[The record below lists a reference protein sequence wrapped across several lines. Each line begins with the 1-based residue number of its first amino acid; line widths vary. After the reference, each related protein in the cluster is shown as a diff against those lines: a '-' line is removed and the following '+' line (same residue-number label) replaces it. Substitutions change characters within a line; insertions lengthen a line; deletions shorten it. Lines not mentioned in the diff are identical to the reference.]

1 MLKFAKNLE
10 KVQKCGK
17 GVFRLRNQRKIGIIL
32 SYIYTATHVVV
43 NLLYVPLLLR
53 TIGQSEYG
61 LYQLVGSLIAYISIM
76 ESLLSAGVVR
86 YYCKYKNENNQE
98 KMENVL
104 AISQRIYSFFAL
116 IVCVC
121 GVVLI
126 FVFKSVY
133 SSSLTPFEMQE
144 SIIMLIFLIA
154 NIIINIMNY
163 VYVAVITAN
172 EKFIFLKVIS
182 ILSTIV
188 QPAIVFLLIKKYPY
202 AIVIVI
208 SVVLINLIVAFA
220 RRIYATK
227 VLNATIHYHGQDRGF
242 VKGLFQLSSAIL
254 FALIADQIFWKAD
267 QLVIGKMLNTS
278 AVAVYSVG
286 SQIYMNY
293 TPLGTAISSVFMSKL
308 SKLYDVEKDIQSIS
322 ELFIKVG
329 RIAFL
334 FLGLVLCGFILF
346 GQEFIL
352 LWAGEGYKEAY
363 YVAVIIMIPLTV
375 DAMQNLGLTILQV
388 MNKYGFRGKVYFII
402 AIINIITTVF
412 LVKTVGIVGAAI
424 STAISMAIGNGV
436 IMNLYYNKLGLNI
449 RKFWKEIIKLLPAV
463 VIALICGVFL
473 QKICFT
479 NAAASLLFHIVFFVI
494 IYVISIFVFAL
505 TRKEKSLVIKKMI
518 RLIIR

>member
-1 MLKFAKNLE
+1 M
-10 KVQKCGK
+10 
-17 GVFRLRNQRKIGIIL
+17 FRLVNQRKIGIIL

-61 LYQLVGSLIAYISIM
+61 LYQLVGSLIAYISVM

-104 AISQRIYSFFAL
+104 AISQRIYSVFSL

-121 GVVLI
+121 GVALI
-126 FVFKSVY
+126 FAFKSLYV
-133 SSSLTPFEMQE
+133 SSLSPFEMQE
-144 SIIMLIFLIA
+144 SIIMLVLLIA

-163 VYVAVITAN
+163 VYVAVITAS
-172 EKFIFLKVIS
+172 ERFIFLKVIS

-188 QPAIVFLLIKKYPY
+188 QPALVYLLIKKYPY

-208 SVVLINLIVAFA
+208 SVVLINLLVAFV
-220 RRIYATK
+220 RRIYSKK
-227 VLNATIHYHGQDRGF
+227 VLNATIHYHGKDSEF
-242 VKGLFQLSSAIL
+242 VKGLFQLSSTIL

-267 QLVIGKMLNTS
+267 QLVIGKVLNTS

-293 TPLGTAISSVFMSKL
+293 TPLGTAISSVFMSRL
-308 SKLYDVEKDIQSIS
+308 SKLYDVEKDMQSIS

-346 GQEFIL
+346 GQDFIE

-375 DAMQNLGLTILQV
+375 DAMQNLGLSILQI
-388 MNKYGFRGKVYFII
+388 MNKYGFRGKVYFAI
-402 AIINIITTVF
+402 AIVNIITTVL

-436 IMNLYYNKLGLNI
+436 IMNFYYSKLGLNM
-449 RKFWKEIIKLLPAV
+449 RKFWKEIIKFLPAV
-463 VIALICGVFL
+463 VIALIGGIFL
-473 QKICFT
+473 QKIYFA
-479 NAAASLLFHIVFFVI
+479 NAAISLVFHIVSFVI
-494 IYVISIFVFAL
+494 IYASSIFIFGL
-505 TRKEKSLVIKKMI
+505 TKKEKALIFKETIK
-518 RLIIR
+518 LIVR

>member
-1 MLKFAKNLE
+1 ME
-10 KVQKCGK
+10 K
-17 GVFRLRNQRKIGIIL
+17 GVFRLVNQRKIGIIL

-104 AISQRIYSFFAL
+104 AISQRIYSVFSL

-121 GVVLI
+121 GVALI
-126 FVFKSVY
+126 FAFKSLY
-133 SSSLTPFEMQE
+133 ASSLSLFEMQE
-144 SIIMLIFLIA
+144 SIIMLVLLIA

-163 VYVAVITAN
+163 VYVAVITAS
-172 EKFIFLKVIS
+172 ERFIFLKVIS

-188 QPAIVFLLIKKYPY
+188 QPALVYLLIKKYPY

-208 SVVLINLIVAFA
+208 SVVLINLLVAFV
-220 RRIYATK
+220 RRIYSKK
-227 VLNATIHYHGQDRGF
+227 VLNATIHYHGKDSEF
-242 VKGLFQLSSAIL
+242 VKGLFQLSSTIL

-267 QLVIGKMLNTS
+267 QLVIGKVLNTS

-293 TPLGTAISSVFMSKL
+293 TPLGTAISSVFMSRL

-346 GQEFIL
+346 GQDFIM

-375 DAMQNLGLTILQV
+375 DAMQNLGLTILQI
-388 MNKYGFRGKVYFII
+388 MNKYGFRGKVYFAI
-402 AIINIITTVF
+402 AIVNIITTVF
-412 LVKTVGIVGAAI
+412 LVKIVGIVGAAI

-436 IMNLYYNKLGLNI
+436 IMNFYYSKLGLNM
-449 RKFWKEIIKLLPAV
+449 RKFWKEIIKFLPAV
-463 VIALICGVFL
+463 VISLIGGIFL
-473 QKICFT
+473 QKIYFA
-479 NAAASLLFHIVFFVI
+479 NAAISLVFHIVSFII
-494 IYVISIFVFAL
+494 IYASSIFIFGL
-505 TRKEKSLVIKKMI
+505 TKKEKALIFKETIK
-518 RLIIR
+518 LIVR

>member
-1 MLKFAKNLE
+1 M
-10 KVQKCGK
+10 
-17 GVFRLRNQRKIGIIL
+17 
-32 SYIYTATHVVV
+32 
-43 NLLYVPLLLR
+43 
-53 TIGQSEYG
+53 
-61 LYQLVGSLIAYISIM
+61 
-76 ESLLSAGVVR
+76 
-86 YYCKYKNENNQE
+86 
-98 KMENVL
+98 
-104 AISQRIYSFFAL
+104 
-116 IVCVC
+116 
-121 GVVLI
+121 
-126 FVFKSVY
+126 
-133 SSSLTPFEMQE
+133 
-144 SIIMLIFLIA
+144 
-154 NIIINIMNY
+154 
-163 VYVAVITAN
+163 
-172 EKFIFLKVIS
+172 
-182 ILSTIV
+182 
-188 QPAIVFLLIKKYPY
+188 
-202 AIVIVI
+202 
-208 SVVLINLIVAFA
+208 
-220 RRIYATK
+220 
-227 VLNATIHYHGQDRGF
+227 
-242 VKGLFQLSSAIL
+242 KGLFQLSSAIL

-494 IYVISIFVFAL
+494 IYVFSIFVFAL

>member
-1 MLKFAKNLE
+1 M
-10 KVQKCGK
+10 
-17 GVFRLRNQRKIGIIL
+17 
-32 SYIYTATHVVV
+32 
-43 NLLYVPLLLR
+43 
-53 TIGQSEYG
+53 
-61 LYQLVGSLIAYISIM
+61 
-76 ESLLSAGVVR
+76 
-86 YYCKYKNENNQE
+86 
-98 KMENVL
+98 
-104 AISQRIYSFFAL
+104 
-116 IVCVC
+116 
-121 GVVLI
+121 
-126 FVFKSVY
+126 
-133 SSSLTPFEMQE
+133 
-144 SIIMLIFLIA
+144 
-154 NIIINIMNY
+154 
-163 VYVAVITAN
+163 
-172 EKFIFLKVIS
+172 
-182 ILSTIV
+182 
-188 QPAIVFLLIKKYPY
+188 
-202 AIVIVI
+202 
-208 SVVLINLIVAFA
+208 
-220 RRIYATK
+220 
-227 VLNATIHYHGQDRGF
+227 
-242 VKGLFQLSSAIL
+242 KGLFQLSSAIL

-267 QLVIGKMLNTS
+267 QLVIGKVLNTS

-334 FLGLVLCGFILF
+334 FLGLILCGFILF

-449 RKFWKEIIKLLPAV
+449 RKFWKEIIKLLPV
-463 VIALICGVFL
+463 VMYDSNATAGFRYPVNAMGTSKAMMEKVIVAKSRTVDPEKT
-473 QKICFT
+473 KICCTRYGNVMCSRGSVIPLWIEQIKAGNPITITEPSMTRFIMSLEEAVDLVLFAFENGTSGDILVQKAPACTIEVLAKAVTELFAPGHEIKVIGIRHGEKMYETLLT
-479 NAAASLLFHIVFFVI
+479 NEECANAIDMGEFYRVPCDKRDLNYDKYFKEGDVERNTLTEFNSSNTELLDVEQV
-494 IYVISIFVFAL
+494 
-505 TRKEKSLVIKKMI
+505 KEKLLTLQYI
-518 RLIIR
+518 RDELAEWENR

>member
-1 MLKFAKNLE
+1 MI
-10 KVQKCGK
+10 
-17 GVFRLRNQRKIGIIL
+17 NQRKIGIIL
-32 SYIYTATHVVV
+32 SYIYTATHVIV

-61 LYQLVGSLIAYISIM
+61 LYQLAGSLIAYISIM

-86 YYCKYKNENNQE
+86 YYCKYKNEGNQE

-104 AISQRIYSFFAL
+104 AISQRIYSIFAVIVCIGGVAL
-116 IVCVC
+116 I
-121 GVVLI
+121 
-126 FVFKSVY
+126 FAFKSIY
-133 SSSLTPFEMQE
+133 ISSLTPFEMQE
-144 SIIMLIFLIA
+144 SVFILILLII
-154 NIIINIMNY
+154 NIIINIINY
-163 VYVAVITAN
+163 VYVAVITAS
-172 EKFIFLKVIS
+172 EKFIFLKGIS
-182 ILSTIV
+182 IISTIA
-188 QPAIVFLLIKKYPY
+188 QPLLVFLLIKKYPY
-202 AIVIVI
+202 AIVIAI
-208 SVVLINLIVAFA
+208 SVVFINLIVAIA
-220 RRIYATK
+220 RRTYSKI
-227 VLNATIHYHGQDRGF
+227 VLNATIHYHGYDSEF

-254 FALIADQIFWKAD
+254 FALVADQIFWKAD
-267 QLVIGKMLNTS
+267 QLIIGKILNTS

-352 LWAGEGYKEAY
+352 LWAGEGYKDAY

-388 MNKYGFRGKVYFII
+388 MNKYAFRGKVYFGI

-436 IMNLYYNKLGLNI
+436 IMNLYYNKLGLNM
-449 RKFWKEIIKLLPAV
+449 RKFWKEIIKFLPAV
-463 VIALICGVFL
+463 VIAVVCGVFL
-473 QKICFT
+473 KKICFA

-494 IYVISIFVFAL
+494 IYVFSIFVFGF
-505 TRKEKSLVIKKMI
+505 TRKEKSLVIKKC
-518 RLIIR
+518 LNL

>member
-1 MLKFAKNLE
+1 ME
-10 KVQKCGK
+10 K
-17 GVFRLRNQRKIGIIL
+17 GVFRLVNQRKIGIIL

-104 AISQRIYSFFAL
+104 AISQRIYSVFSL

-121 GVVLI
+121 GVALI
-126 FVFKSVY
+126 FAFKSLY
-133 SSSLTPFEMQE
+133 ASSLSLFEMQE
-144 SIIMLIFLIA
+144 SIIMLVLLIA

-163 VYVAVITAN
+163 VYVAVITAS
-172 EKFIFLKVIS
+172 ERFIFLKVIS

-188 QPAIVFLLIKKYPY
+188 QPALVYLLIKKYPY

-208 SVVLINLIVAFA
+208 SVVLINLLVAFV
-220 RRIYATK
+220 RRIYSKK
-227 VLNATIHYHGQDRGF
+227 VLNATIHYHGKDSEF
-242 VKGLFQLSSAIL
+242 VKGLFQLSSTIL

-267 QLVIGKMLNTS
+267 QLVIGKVLNTS

-293 TPLGTAISSVFMSKL
+293 TPLGTAISSVFMSRL

-346 GQEFIL
+346 GQDFIM

-375 DAMQNLGLTILQV
+375 DAMQNLGLTILQI
-388 MNKYGFRGKVYFII
+388 MNKYGFRGKVYFAI
-402 AIINIITTVF
+402 AIVNIITTVF
-412 LVKTVGIVGAAI
+412 LVKIVGIVGAAI

-436 IMNLYYNKLGLNI
+436 IMNFYYSKLGLNM
-449 RKFWKEIIKLLPAV
+449 RKFWKKIIKFLPAV
-463 VIALICGVFL
+463 VIALIGGIFL
-473 QKICFT
+473 QKIYFA
-479 NAAASLLFHIVFFVI
+479 NAAISLVFHIVSFII
-494 IYVISIFVFAL
+494 IYASSIFIFGL
-505 TRKEKSLVIKKMI
+505 TKKEKALIFKETIK
-518 RLIIR
+518 LIVR